1 MTHRAPAALL
11 ILIPWLALPASAQVP
26 DETAPPQVVANTFEL
41 SESNFELWIY
51 GNGQR
56 TPSTKDRLGTLLLI
70 KLGDVEAAC
79 PLSEAQRA
87 KLLLAGRGDQKRF
100 LDRVAEAHRV
110 FDRYKH
116 DQNSIGLIQQ
126 ATQPLTAILA
136 LGLHGEGSLF
146 AKALATILDP
156 VQAARFREAARDR
169 DRSRYRAK
177 VAIALAN
184 LDNAIGLTA
193 EQYHK
198 LLDLTLAETAP
209 PAKPAGNFETM
220 LILYK
225 LARLPESKVRPL
237 LDEPRWKSLNRLLG
251 PAGQREAFLKAQGLL
266 DEPGPARPRTE
277 P

>member
-11 ILIPWLALPASAQVP
+11 ILLSWLGLPATAQIP
-26 DETAPPQVVANTFEL
+26 DETAPPQVAVNSFEL

-51 GNGQR
+51 GDGQR
-56 TPSTKDRLGTLLLI
+56 TSSTKDRLGTLLLI
-70 KLGDVEAAC
+70 KVGEVEAAC
-79 PLSEAQRA
+79 PLSETQRG
-87 KLLLAGRGDQKRF
+87 KLVLAGQGDQKRF

-110 FDRYKH
+110 FERYKH
-116 DQNSIGLIQQ
+116 DQNSIGPIQQ
-126 ATQPLTAILA
+126 VTQPLAASLA
-136 LGLHGEGSLF
+136 LGLHGDGSLF

-156 VQAARFREAARDR
+156 VQAARYREAGRER

-198 LLDLTLAETAP
+198 LLDLALAETAP
-209 PAKPAGNFETM
+209 PAKQAGNYETM

-237 LDEPRWKSLNRLLG
+237 LDEPRWKSLRRLLE
-251 PAGQREAFLKAQGLL
+251 AANQREAFLKAQGLL
-266 DEPGPARPRTE
+266 DEPGPSKD
-277 P
+277 